1 MLKFMLRTPSSSL
14 FRSISPTFRVV
25 GRLAGTKA
33 ISNVSVSLGG
43 QTKKSRLVK
52 KTVNPKWDENFEFTQ
67 IQESSLGALPLLID
81 VVSPRKGLTGKDVVV
96 GSAKVDLLGLQQ
108 ARHKLITTPLT
119 VCGGGLKLE
128 VTWVPLHVVLVK

>member
-43 QTKKSRLVK
+43 QTKKSRLVEK
-52 KTVNPKWDENFEFTQ
+52 ICRGHKAWAGEEPTVDDIKRLFEQHPKTKIVTCRKEKANFINE
-67 IQESSLGALPLLID
+67 LALQALHQHLL
-81 VVSPRKGLTGKDVVV
+81 VFYKFYQLQPNLR
-96 GSAKVDLLGLQQ
+96 GS
-108 ARHKLITTPLT
+108 
-119 VCGGGLKLE
+119 
-128 VTWVPLHVVLVK
+128 